1 MKQLFQNMK
10 NGETRIKDLPIP
22 KPGKGCALVQTAYSL
37 VSAGTEKSLVEFSEK
52 NLAAKAVSRP
62 DLVRQV
68 LNKAKREGV
77 LNSVQAAFNRLD
89 QPMFPGYSSAG
100 TITAL
105 GEGMQGFKVGDRV
118 ACGGG
123 NHAVHAEYEVVP
135 RNLLVKLPD
144 SVSFEEAAFS
154 TLGSVAIHG
163 LRLAAPQLNDTVLV
177 IGLGLLGLME
187 VQIAKAAGCRVMGM
201 DISKSKIKKT
211 IYDVIIGHSDM
222 EEAIIKSNFKN
233 LWVVPATI
241 DLAGAELELYELSE
255 DDNFA
260 KLAVD
265 SVKERFDY
273 IFIDCPPS
281 LGMLTV
287 KALSV
292 SDGIVIPMQC
302 EFYSLEGMSQLL
314 NTVKTIRRLYNP
326 ELRVVGILLT
336 MYNGRLTLTG
346 QVVAEL
352 KKYYAEQLFKVPSS
366 RSVRLSEAPGY
377 GEPICYHDPYGKGS
391 LEYAAV
397 AKELMMRI

>member
-1 MKQLFQNMK
+1 LRLSSAPLRQKNFFIAHLHTAFLSSAVCIEKPFDRASLRCFYPSKAFASQSLLSRISVANLCSSVFVFLEPLHHASSCYKPLFYSPFAPHFL
-10 NGETRIKDLPIP
+10 LPCIP
-22 KPGKGCALVQTAYSL
+22 KHFCRIIKKYKYFKQNIDIFFVLWHNRVYIYSENRRILRLGGFMGKI
-37 VSAGTEKSLVEFSEK
+37 VSFSNQK
-52 NLAAKAVSRP
+52 GGVGKTTSCVNLAAQIAAKGKK
-62 DLVRQV
+62 V
-68 LNKAKREGV
+68 LMI
-77 LNSVQAAFNRLD
+77 D
-89 QPMFPGYSSAG
+89 MDP
-100 TITAL
+100 
-105 GEGMQGFKVGDRV
+105 QGN
-118 ACGGG
+118 AT
-123 NHAVHAEYEVVP
+123 
-135 RNLLVKLPD
+135 
-144 SVSFEEAAFS
+144 S
-154 TLGSVAIHG
+154 
-163 LRLAAPQLNDTVLV
+163 
-177 IGLGLLGLME
+177 GLG
-187 VQIAKAAGCRVMGM
+187 
-201 DISKSKIKKT
+201 ISKSKIKKT

-352 KKYYAEQLFKVPSS
+352 KKYYAEQLFKVPIS